1 MSWALLVIGLY
12 IGGIALVVGVGMA
25 VLVASRETPWRPDR
39 AALAVYAREVAAHAL
54 ILLVHPLGWVQLSP
68 RPFLP
73 AQDQRTPVLLVPGFG
88 MNRSCM
94 FFLGLALRRRGWR
107 WVWSINNRAVG
118 GPRGVASFAANLE
131 AQVDLLR
138 RVSGNER
145 VDLVCHSM
153 GGLIAAQA
161 LQHGKLAG
169 KVRRVVTLGTP
180 YQGTQMAAF
189 GFWLP
194 EHRDLFPKSE
204 IVQRLEDNPTPTV
217 AIWSR
222 SDHLVVPS
230 LRAEPDWVR
239 HGPHKSWELESLGHL
254 EMCISARV
262 FAAVKLAL
270 LGEDATDHE
279 VVKPQLVAWAGEPG
293 VA

>member
-1 MSWALLVIGLY
+1 MTWALLVIGLY
-12 IGGIALVVGVGMA
+12 IGVIALTVGIGMA
-25 VLVASRETPWRPDR
+25 ILVASRERPWRPDR
-39 AALAVYAREVAAHAL
+39 AALAVFTREVAAHAL
-54 ILLVHPLGWVQLSP
+54 FMAMHPLGWVQLSP

-73 AQDQRTPVLLVPGFG
+73 IQEVRTPVLLVPGFA

-94 FFLGLALRRRGWR
+94 AFLALALRRRGWR

-118 GPRGVASFAANLE
+118 GPRGVASFASHLE

-138 RVSGNER
+138 RVSGSER

-153 GGLIAAQA
+153 GGLVAAHA
-161 LQHGKLAG
+161 LQHGQLAG

-180 YQGTQMAAF
+180 YLGTQMAAF

-194 EHRDLFPKSE
+194 EHRDLFPRSD
-204 IVQRLEDNPTPTV
+204 ILQRLEDNPAPTT
-217 AIWSR
+217 AIWST

-230 LRAEPDWVR
+230 GRAEPDWVR
-239 HGPHKSWELESLGHL
+239 HGPHRSWQLESLGHL
-254 EMCISARV
+254 EMLTSARV
-262 FAAVKLAL
+262 FGAVKLAL
-270 LGEDATDHE
+270 LGEDATDADA
-279 VVKPQLVAWAGEPG
+279 VTPSLIAWAGEPG